1 MEPAT
6 RVFCKLRVLLLID
19 GTLDR
24 FGAWV
29 TNLSETGF
37 FAETPARAPTGTGI
51 RFSLYLSDDQP
62 PLPGHATL
70 VWVQDGDG
78 QNPEGIGVKFDPL
91 PPHDRQRLLQ
101 FLQGQFQAAP
111 EQPVGSTNP
120 AFRQQVETEAVSAL
134 IAELSQPVV
143 EVEPRHPTDD
153 EPSQPE
159 PHPIED
165 ESPALEAG
173 DEPPPL
179 PDETTPPTDNESP
192 GEPDAEPEE
201 ETVENEPTET
211 VPPWP
216 FRAGPLQSGLKDLI
230 VIQSTLNQTTVAQL
244 SVGDAAEL
252 IQLHSTEVKDLFVNA
267 YWRTLGLEGRALA
280 LNAILPE
287 ELLPA
292 TADPIEDLNEWME
305 TAEGWATL
313 IYESCAS
320 PSGILILGSSPSF
333 GTLFE
338 SLNPAFESADLPV
351 PVMISTG
358 PSLAQGLEKLEQAN
372 APILTLEACG
382 EDLWA
387 SLIRED
393 GSVSTWSIPA
403 ASQRSAQDTLRE
415 AILYCG
421 RLPRTLIAPSPLA
434 NLIPADIPI
443 QAVPYAPDQYLELT
457 QIGALRIALGAASD

>member
-1 MEPAT
+1 M
-6 RVFCKLRVLLLID
+6 R
-19 GTLDR
+19 
-24 FGAWV
+24 
-29 TNLSETGF
+29 TNQPRRCHHGL
-37 FAETPARAPTGTGI
+37 FARE
-51 RFSLYLSDDQP
+51 
-62 PLPGHATL
+62 H
-70 VWVQDGDG
+70 
-78 QNPEGIGVKFDPL
+78 
-91 PPHDRQRLLQ
+91 
-101 FLQGQFQAAP
+101 
-111 EQPVGSTNP
+111 
-120 AFRQQVETEAVSAL
+120 
-134 IAELSQPVV
+134 
-143 EVEPRHPTDD
+143 
-153 EPSQPE
+153 
-159 PHPIED
+159 
-165 ESPALEAG
+165 
-173 DEPPPL
+173 
-179 PDETTPPTDNESP
+179 
-192 GEPDAEPEE
+192 
-201 ETVENEPTET
+201 
-211 VPPWP
+211 
-216 FRAGPLQSGLKDLI
+216 FRAAFKDLI

-333 GTLFE
+333 GKLFE

-393 GSVSTWSIPA
+393 GVSRPGPFPPHHNAVRKTPCAKRFSIA
-403 ASQRSAQDTLRE
+403 AA
-415 AILYCG
+415 Y
-421 RLPRTLIAPSPLA
+421 P
-434 NLIPADIPI
+434 
-443 QAVPYAPDQYLELT
+443 VP
-457 QIGALRIALGAASD
+457 